1 MVKKSLTSQYT
12 LLTLT
17 HAITKA
23 IEELGWNIVEQSP
36 NKIQI
41 TTPPSFFSWGETIE
55 IFIKGQSKGTHIS
68 IISEPN
74 IQLFDWGKSE
84 DNVNLLLNVLSSV
97 LDE

>member
-1 MVKKSLTSQYT
+1 MVKKFLVSHYPPLTITY
-12 LLTLT
+12 
-17 HAITKA
+17 AITKA

-41 TTPPSFFSWGETIE
+41 TTPPSFLSWGETIE
-55 IFIKGQSKGTHIS
+55 ISIKGQSKGTHIS

-84 DNVNLLLNVLSSV
+84 DNINLLLNVLSSV
-97 LDE
+97 FNE

>member
-1 MVKKSLTSQYT
+1 MVKKSLISHYSP
-12 LLTLT
+12 LTLT
-17 HAITKA
+17 DAITKA

-36 NKIQI
+36 QKIQI
-41 TTPPSFFSWGETIE
+41 TTPPSFLSWGETIE
-55 IFIKGQSKGTHIS
+55 ISIKGESNGTHIS

-84 DNVNLLLNVLSSV
+84 DNINLLLNVLSSV